1 MDWREEEAREIAQ
14 EIRAMDTWD
23 MELLKNYAPLRTWK
37 KSGSKRTEKH
47 LKKWQTKP
55 LKHSELNCTK
65 TQEEENMK
73 INGIG
78 IVSKKVAMGIL
89 TREGREAV
97 KNGDITLEELGE
109 MYKLNQVKKCSKIG
123 TCGDT
128 FRVNYNRIPDSLKES
143 LSPEDLG
150 SLVDAFCQCYGDG
163 KNAQE

>member
-23 MELLKNYAPLRTWK
+23 MELLKKLCALANMEEEWEQADGETFEEVANKAAETL
-37 KSGSKRTEKH
+37 GV
-47 LKKWQTKP
+47 
-55 LKHSELNCTK
+55 NCTK

>member
-1 MDWREEEAREIAQ
+1 
-14 EIRAMDTWD
+14 
-23 MELLKNYAPLRTWK
+23 
-37 KSGSKRTEKH
+37 
-47 LKKWQTKP
+47 
-55 LKHSELNCTK
+55 
-65 TQEEENMK
+65 MK

-123 TCGDT
+123 TCGDA
-128 FRVNYNRIPDSLKES
+128 FRESYDRIPDNLKES

-150 SLVDAFCQCYGDG
+150 SLVDAFYQCYGDG
-163 KNAQE
+163 KNAQV